1 MFDDIKKYYKLNNKT
16 INLFNSQF
24 DIFNSLKDKIIY
36 FNNNY
41 CVGDDVIIDDKTLIH
56 GTKISVDELNMI
68 KDTGLIAPEFIGEF
82 NRNKKKPFVVEFWK
96 INNKMKLK
104 EFIDVFCGVTLEVKN
119 NDGSIISREMISID
133 DIKDKIINL
142 NNYRDY
148 VIYQNQEQRFVPND
162 YNKNSTMAF
171 IVKETEESNELF
183 SNDIFSNTLDKVILK
198 NILPNWFYKKYLIN
212 KKYDNYET
220 GRERA
225 IIYGIPSNM
234 IKGILVNR
242 EIEKDE
248 EKLHIIKKLFSNC
261 YICNIDGKVIM

>member
-1 MFDDIKKYYKLNNKT
+1 MFGDIKKYYKLNNKT

-41 CVGDDVIIDDKTLIH
+41 CVGDDVIIDEKTLIH

-96 INNKMKLK
+96 INKKMKLK

-148 VIYQNQEQRFVPND
+148 VIYQNQEH
-162 YNKNSTMAF
+162 
-171 IVKETEESNELF
+171 
-183 SNDIFSNTLDKVILK
+183 
-198 NILPNWFYKKYLIN
+198 
-212 KKYDNYET
+212 
-220 GRERA
+220 
-225 IIYGIPSNM
+225 
-234 IKGILVNR
+234 
-242 EIEKDE
+242 
-248 EKLHIIKKLFSNC
+248 KLNF
-261 YICNIDGKVIM
+261 